1 VASVP
6 GEQTWWWRWIDG
18 DAGGHAACGADARD
32 GVGSRA
38 LAGAPWPAGR
48 AALGRVTVSWARDA
62 TITSQRPVVALVLRR
77 LRATGCYV
85 GSLRAPFGDGAVQG
99 KQGRA
104 AAARDLACGLVWATG
119 QIKGASKG
127 HERRGFLGSCF
138 VQARERGKIG
148 R

>member
-1 VASVP
+1 M
-6 GEQTWWWRWIDG
+6 
-18 DAGGHAACGADARD
+18 GGQYPTGIYPLP
-32 GVGSRA
+32 S
-38 LAGAPWPAGR
+38 L
-48 AALGRVTVSWARDA
+48 
-62 TITSQRPVVALVLRR
+62 LVLRR

-127 HERRGFLGSCF
+127 HKRRELSGLMFCTGT
-138 VQARERGKIG
+138 
-148 R
+148 